1 MRYMSFS
8 VILAVSASPVLADDC
23 PGFGFKADYLDTHFC
38 DQFDAI
44 AGPVTRGLGMDETVS
59 APDGMAPE
67 WWELEVVRE
76 AHRVDP
82 AKTLDLIAR
91 IRAAGGEPLN

>member
-1 MRYMSFS
+1 MRNLSFS
-8 VILAVSASPVLADDC
+8 VILAVSASPVLAEDC

-38 DQFDAI
+38 DQFEDI
-44 AGPVTRGLGMDETVS
+44 IGPATRGMGPDETVS
-59 APDGMAPE
+59 APDGLAPE
-67 WWELEVVRE
+67 WWELELVRE